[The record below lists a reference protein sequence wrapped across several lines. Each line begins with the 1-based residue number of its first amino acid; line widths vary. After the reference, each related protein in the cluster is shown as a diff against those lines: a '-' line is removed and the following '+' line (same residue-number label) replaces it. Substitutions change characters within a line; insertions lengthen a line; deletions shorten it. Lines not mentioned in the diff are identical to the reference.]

1 MNYFDTPTPFHTF
14 VHLDDN
20 QDGTCTMT
28 ICADGFNVQ
37 TSLLSISLEEFCESL
52 VGMWQ
57 RILGARRLVT
67 QALVDD
73 GKVIEIPSHIGDS

>member
-28 ICADGFNVQ
+28 ICTDGFNIQ

-52 VGMWQ
+52 VGTNNEF
-57 RILGARRLVT
+57 LEHAGSVT